1 MSPHSQ
7 YRPGKG
13 PAWTEVY
20 MGWVYSASCFYM
32 VSVRTQ
38 LAVSNKMADANI
50 LDNFT
55 LMIPTTAKTHTH
67 TNFYNIIFNTEA
79 QTMQILEKMAKKQM
93 PNFRHPRTFLIV
105 LTHPFHDLGKLQR
118 P

>member
-20 MGWVYSASCFYM
+20 MGWVYSFTFLFWFYM

-38 LAVSNKMADANI
+38 PAVSNKMADGNI
-50 LDNFT
+50 LDYFT
-55 LMIPTTAKTHTH
+55 LMISTTAKTHTH
-67 TNFYNIIFNTEA
+67 
-79 QTMQILEKMAKKQM
+79 
-93 PNFRHPRTFLIV
+93 
-105 LTHPFHDLGKLQR
+105 KLLQH
-118 P
+118 